1 MKGWK
6 TSKDEEKLL
15 MTQMK
20 IEKKKALAKDKGLCK
35 TLKTKAVVQ
44 ESQNAPDQFRG
55 IYGLHKR
62 YEVNWCQHCKKKQ
75 KNHKLTL

>member
-6 TSKDEEKLL
+6 TSKNEEKLL

-35 TLKTKAVVQ
+35 TLKTKLWFKSHRTLLISSGEFTGCIKDMKSTGA
-44 ESQNAPDQFRG
+44 SIA
-55 IYGLHKR
+55 
-62 YEVNWCQHCKKKQ
+62 KKNQQ
-75 KNHKLTL
+75 KKPIN